1 MEANG
6 PKSRQVII
14 AALAVVIGLVASGC
28 SSLVVKRT
36 PVEIAPT
43 RTNIVQLVT
52 TNIVQREAWTT
63 NTVQVAPQ
71 RTNEIGVVL
80 PPIYQ
85 LQPVKDLI
93 TTQILQTNLQAVV
106 LPSVWFTNLSLA
118 DGAGTAIKT
127 IGELAPVP
135 YGGLAGEAV
144 AGLAGLVFGAVNWFG
159 RRKALKAAGVAQSS
173 ADQFRDATQA
183 TVMGFEQLRKVALK
197 VPGYTSEI
205 DKNVMQVVQG
215 IQVAAGVKDVVHAI
229 VEEHTE
235 STK

>member
-1 MEANG
+1 METNG
-6 PKSRQVII
+6 SKSRQVIG
-14 AALAVVIGLVASGC
+14 AALMLVIGLMLTGC

-52 TNIVQREAWTT
+52 TNIAQREVWAT

-71 RTNEIGVVL
+71 RTNELGVVL
-80 PPIYQ
+80 PPVFQ

-118 DGAGTAIKT
+118 DGAGAAIKT

-159 RRKALKAAGVAQSS
+159 RRKALKAAGVAQSN
-173 ADQFRDATQA
+173 AEQFRDATQA

-197 VPGYTSEI
+197 VPGYTADI

-215 IQVAAGVKDVVHAI
+215 IQVAAGVKEVVHAI